1 MRINIPL
8 SVHFVSFFLVLL
20 SVFKLFF
27 LKVFLN
33 HVFDLS
39 NLLFA
44 LEAYKVTLRE
54 RVYAAPVGQDLT
66 NAHNDAL
73 HLGWVNKLAVDAT
86 LELLND
92 LIKVDNL
99 YVLVKE

>member
-1 MRINIPL
+1 M
-8 SVHFVSFFLVLL
+8 
-20 SVFKLFF
+20 
-27 LKVFLN
+27 FLN

-44 LEAYKVTLRE
+44 LDAYKVTLRE
-54 RVYAAPVGQDLT
+54 AVYAAPIGQDLT

-73 HLGWVNKLAVDAT
+73 HLGRVNKLAVDAT

-92 LIKVDNL
+92 LIKVDDLN
-99 YVLVKE
+99 VLVEE